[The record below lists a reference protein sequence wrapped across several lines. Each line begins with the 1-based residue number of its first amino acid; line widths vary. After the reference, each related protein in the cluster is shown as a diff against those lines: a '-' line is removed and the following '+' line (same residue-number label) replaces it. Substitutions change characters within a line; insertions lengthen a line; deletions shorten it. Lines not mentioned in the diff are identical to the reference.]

1 MYGLI
6 FENFSGYIK
15 VSVYTKDV
23 ETSHKLSTMPVYSK
37 FFRSGIWLQEG
48 GKHHALVIHLYNFS
62 LDEDIALHTL

>member
-15 VSVYTKDV
+15 VSMYT
-23 ETSHKLSTMPVYSK
+23 TMSTMPVYSK
-37 FFRSGIWLQEG
+37 FFRSGLWLQEG

-62 LDEDIALHTL
+62 LDEDIALHAL